1 MKISEN
7 EIQKILESGS
17 FLIEKGYVV
26 ACNEYDISYTKD
38 GILFKIAFE
47 PYSDISSVSIWFREN
62 NKEFN
67 IGWIAF
73 VRENIR
79 TNPHE
84 RLANAVILLN
94 YINNNYHDVSNYE
107 FCEESEKMVDDFILK
122 RHSNTTKQS

>member
-1 MKISEN
+1 MCIWN
-7 EIQKILESGS
+7 FS
-17 FLIEKGYVV
+17 FWLVLFIFQHH
-26 ACNEYDISYTKD
+26 
-38 GILFKIAFE
+38 ILFKIAFE

-73 VRENIR
+73 VRENIK

-94 YINNNYHDVSNYE
+94 YINNNYQDVSNYE
-107 FCEESEKMVDDFILK
+107 FCEESEKMVDDFIVK